1 MASRRKP
8 SNRGN
13 FVITRSRPGIFYA
26 RHADK
31 LRKIGL
37 RAGTASRGGAY
48 DKDQEGGIRMSLG
61 EEIRGHLP
69 FLRRYAR
76 ALTGSQQHGDN
87 FVHTML
93 EVIVAAPDEFRSDD
107 GIRIDL
113 YRTFHRIWESAFID
127 DGEGSD
133 DDAFVRA
140 ATRRLSRLT
149 PLGRQIL
156 LLTALEGFSAEEAAL
171 ITATDTPTVEILL
184 AEAVDDL
191 DREARTSVL
200 IIEDEPLIAMELE
213 AIVRDLGHDVAG
225 IAATHEDAVAA
236 FENSDAGL
244 VLADIQ
250 LADGSSGI
258 DAVQDILAIAPVP
271 AIFITAF
278 PEKLLTGHRVEPT
291 FLISKPFRENTVR
304 AAISQSLLFT
314 PQLAA

>member
-1 MASRRKP
+1 
-8 SNRGN
+8 
-13 FVITRSRPGIFYA
+13 
-26 RHADK
+26 
-31 LRKIGL
+31 
-37 RAGTASRGGAY
+37 
-48 DKDQEGGIRMSLG
+48 MSLG

-127 DGEGSD
+127 DGEGGD
-133 DDAFVRA
+133 DDAFARA

-156 LLTALEGFSAEEAAL
+156 LLTALEGFSTEEAAL
-171 ITATDTPTVEILL
+171 ITATDIPTVETLL
-184 AEAVDDL
+184 AEAVEDL

-200 IIEDEPLIAMELE
+200 IIEDEPLIAMDLE
-213 AIVRDLGHDVAG
+213 QIVRDLGHEVAG
-225 IAATHEDAVAA
+225 VATTHEDAVAA
-236 FENSDAGL
+236 FANSNAGL

>member
-1 MASRRKP
+1 
-8 SNRGN
+8 
-13 FVITRSRPGIFYA
+13 
-26 RHADK
+26 
-31 LRKIGL
+31 
-37 RAGTASRGGAY
+37 
-48 DKDQEGGIRMSLG
+48 MSLG
-61 EEIRGHLP
+61 DEIRGHLP

-87 FVHTML
+87 FVHTTL
-93 EVIVAAPDEFRSDD
+93 EVIVAAPDEFHSGTDT
-107 GIRIDL
+107 RIDL
-113 YRTFHRIWESAFID
+113 YRNFHRIWESAFIE

-133 DDAFVRA
+133 DGEDPLVRA
-140 ATRRLSRLT
+140 ANRRLARIT
-149 PLGRQIL
+149 PLGRQML
-156 LLTALEGFSAEEAAL
+156 LLTALEGFSVEEAAA
-171 ITATDTPTVEILL
+171 ITGADAATVEVLL
-184 AEAVDDL
+184 ADAAGEI

-200 IIEDEPLIAMELE
+200 IIEDEPLIAMDLE
-213 AIVRDLGHDVAG
+213 QIVRGLGHEVAG
-225 IAATHEDAVAA
+225 IATTHEDALAA

-278 PEKLLTGHRVEPT
+278 PERLLTGHRVEPT
-291 FLISKPFRENTVR
+291 FLIAKPFGENTVR

>member
-1 MASRRKP
+1 M
-8 SNRGN
+8 
-13 FVITRSRPGIFYA
+13 
-26 RHADK
+26 
-31 LRKIGL
+31 
-37 RAGTASRGGAY
+37 
-48 DKDQEGGIRMSLG
+48 MSLG

-87 FVHTML
+87 FVHTTL
-93 EVIVAAPDEFRSDD
+93 EVIVAAPQEFRTGAD
-107 GIRIDL
+107 IRIDL
-113 YRTFHRIWESAFID
+113 YRHFHRIWESAFLD
-127 DGEGSD
+127 DGGDAD
-133 DDAFVRA
+133 DEENALVRA
-140 ATRRLSRLT
+140 ANRRLARIT
-149 PLGRQIL
+149 PLGRQML
-156 LLTALEGFSAEEAAL
+156 LLTALEGFSVADTARITGTDAATVEALLGEAA
-171 ITATDTPTVEILL
+171 
-184 AEAVDDL
+184 DDI
-191 DREARTSVL
+191 DREAHTSVL

-213 AIVRDLGHDVAG
+213 QIVRGLGHDVAG
-225 IAATHEDAVAA
+225 IATTHEDALAA
-236 FENSDAGL
+236 FRRSDAGL

-278 PEKLLTGHRVEPT
+278 PERLLTGGRVEPT

>member
-1 MASRRKP
+1 
-8 SNRGN
+8 
-13 FVITRSRPGIFYA
+13 
-26 RHADK
+26 
-31 LRKIGL
+31 
-37 RAGTASRGGAY
+37 
-48 DKDQEGGIRMSLG
+48 MSLG

-87 FVHTML
+87 FVHTLL
-93 EVIVAAPDEFRSDD
+93 EVVVAAPDEFGSGR
-107 GIRIDL
+107 GTRIDL
-113 YRTFHRIWESAFID
+113 YRTFHRIWESAFIA

-133 DDAFVRA
+133 EEDPLVRA
-140 ATRRLSRLT
+140 ANRRLARIT

-156 LLTALEGFSAEEAAL
+156 LLTALEGFSTEDAAV
-171 ITATDTPTVEILL
+171 ITGTDAPTVEALL
-184 AEAVDDL
+184 TEAVDDL
-191 DREARTSVL
+191 DRETRTSVL

-213 AIVRDLGHDVAG
+213 AIVRGLGHKVAG
-225 IAATHEDAVAA
+225 IATTHADAVAA
-236 FENSDAGL
+236 FEDTDAGL

-258 DAVQDILAIAPVP
+258 DAVQDILALAPVP

-278 PEKLLTGHRVEPT
+278 PERLLSGSRVEPT

-314 PQLAA
+314 PELAA

>member
-1 MASRRKP
+1 MP
-8 SNRGN
+8 
-13 FVITRSRPGIFYA
+13 
-26 RHADK
+26 
-31 LRKIGL
+31 
-37 RAGTASRGGAY
+37 
-48 DKDQEGGIRMSLG
+48 LG

-87 FVHTML
+87 FVHTTL
-93 EVIVAAPDEFRSDD
+93 EVIVAAPDEFHH
-107 GIRIDL
+107 GHGTRIDL
-113 YRTFHRIWESAFID
+113 YRNFHRIWESAYIE

-133 DDAFVRA
+133 DGEHPLVRA
-140 ATRRLSRLT
+140 ANQRLAQIT

-156 LLTALEGFSAEEAAL
+156 LLTALEGFSVEEAGL
-171 ITATDTPTVEILL
+171 ITGADGPTVETLL
-184 AEAVDDL
+184 AEAVGEL
-191 DREARTSVL
+191 DRESRTSVL

-213 AIVRDLGHDVAG
+213 QIVRDLGHRVAG
-225 IAATHEDAVAA
+225 IATTHEDAVAA
-236 FENSDAGL
+236 FEATDAGL

-278 PEKLLTGHRVEPT
+278 PEKLLTGGRVEPT

>member
-1 MASRRKP
+1 M
-8 SNRGN
+8 
-13 FVITRSRPGIFYA
+13 T
-26 RHADK
+26 
-31 LRKIGL
+31 
-37 RAGTASRGGAY
+37 
-48 DKDQEGGIRMSLG
+48 LG
-61 EEIRGHLP
+61 EELRGHLP

-87 FVHTML
+87 YVHTTL
-93 EVIVAAPDEFRSDD
+93 EVIVAAPDEFHSGD
-107 GIRIDL
+107 GTRIDL
-113 YRTFHRIWESAFID
+113 YRNFHRIWESAYIDEGEDGD
-127 DGEGSD
+127 DGEHPL
-133 DDAFVRA
+133 VRA
-140 ATRRLSRLT
+140 AHQRLVQIT

-156 LLTALEGFSAEEAAL
+156 LLTALEGFSVEEAGL
-171 ITATDTPTVEILL
+171 ITGTDGVTVETLL
-184 AEAVDDL
+184 ADAVGEL
-191 DREARTSVL
+191 DRESRTSVL

-213 AIVRDLGHDVAG
+213 QIVRDLGHHVAG
-225 IAATHEDAVAA
+225 IATTHEDAVAA
-236 FENSDAGL
+236 FERTDAGL

-278 PEKLLTGHRVEPT
+278 PERLLTGGRVEPT

>member
-1 MASRRKP
+1 M
-8 SNRGN
+8 
-13 FVITRSRPGIFYA
+13 T
-26 RHADK
+26 
-31 LRKIGL
+31 
-37 RAGTASRGGAY
+37 
-48 DKDQEGGIRMSLG
+48 LG
-61 EEIRGHLP
+61 DEIRGHLP

-87 FVHTML
+87 FVHTTL
-93 EVIVAAPDEFRSDD
+93 EVIVAAPDEFRVSNDT
-107 GIRIDL
+107 RIDL
-113 YRTFHRIWESAFID
+113 YRNFHRIWESAFIE

-133 DDAFVRA
+133 EGENPLVRA
-140 ATRRLSRLT
+140 ANRRLARIT
-149 PLGRQIL
+149 PLSRQML
-156 LLTALEGFSAEEAAL
+156 LLTALEGFSVEETAA
-171 ITATDTPTVEILL
+171 ITGADSAMVETLL
-184 AEAVDDL
+184 AEAVDEV

-200 IIEDEPLIAMELE
+200 IIEDEPLIAMDLE
-213 AIVRDLGHDVAG
+213 QIVRDLGHEVAG
-225 IAATHEDAVAA
+225 VATTHEDAVAA

-291 FLISKPFRENTVR
+291 FLISKPFGRNTVR

>member
-1 MASRRKP
+1 M
-8 SNRGN
+8 
-13 FVITRSRPGIFYA
+13 T
-26 RHADK
+26 
-31 LRKIGL
+31 
-37 RAGTASRGGAY
+37 
-48 DKDQEGGIRMSLG
+48 LG
-61 EEIRGHLP
+61 DEIRGHLP

-87 FVHTML
+87 FVHTTL
-93 EVIVAAPDEFRSDD
+93 EVIVAAPDEFRVSGDT
-107 GIRIDL
+107 RIDL
-113 YRTFHRIWESAFID
+113 YRNFHRIWESAFIE
-127 DGEGSD
+127 DGEASD
-133 DDAFVRA
+133 EGENPLVRA
-140 ATRRLSRLT
+140 ANRRLARIT
-149 PLGRQIL
+149 PLSRQML
-156 LLTALEGFSAEEAAL
+156 LLTALEGFSVEETAA
-171 ITATDTPTVEILL
+171 ITGADSAMVETLL
-184 AEAVDDL
+184 AEAVDEV

-200 IIEDEPLIAMELE
+200 IIEDEPLIAMDLE
-213 AIVRDLGHDVAG
+213 QIVRDLGHDVAG
-225 IAATHEDAVAA
+225 VATTHEDAVAA

-291 FLISKPFRENTVR
+291 FLISKPFGRNTVR

>member
-1 MASRRKP
+1 M
-8 SNRGN
+8 
-13 FVITRSRPGIFYA
+13 T
-26 RHADK
+26 
-31 LRKIGL
+31 
-37 RAGTASRGGAY
+37 
-48 DKDQEGGIRMSLG
+48 LG

-69 FLRRYAR
+69 YLRRYAR

-87 FVHTML
+87 FVHTTL
-93 EVIVAAPDEFRSDD
+93 EVIVAAPDEFHSCADT
-107 GIRIDL
+107 RIDL
-113 YRTFHRIWESAFID
+113 YRNFHRIWESAYID

-133 DDAFVRA
+133 DGEHPLVRA
-140 ATRRLSRLT
+140 ASQRLAQIT

-156 LLTALEGFSAEEAAL
+156 LLTALEGFSVEEAGL
-171 ITATDTPTVEILL
+171 ITGTDGATVETLL
-184 AEAVDDL
+184 ADAVGDL
-191 DREARTSVL
+191 DRESRTSVL

-213 AIVRDLGHDVAG
+213 QIVRDLGHRVAG
-225 IAATHEDAVAA
+225 IATTHEDAVAA
-236 FENSDAGL
+236 FEATDAGL

-278 PEKLLTGHRVEPT
+278 PEKLLTGGRVEPT

>member
-1 MASRRKP
+1 M
-8 SNRGN
+8 N
-13 FVITRSRPGIFYA
+13 
-26 RHADK
+26 
-31 LRKIGL
+31 
-37 RAGTASRGGAY
+37 
-48 DKDQEGGIRMSLG
+48 LG

-76 ALTGSQQHGDN
+76 ALTGSQKYGDN
-87 FVHTML
+87 FVHTLL
-93 EVIVAAPDEFRSDD
+93 EVIVAAPDEFGGGSN
-107 GIRIDL
+107 IRIDL
-113 YRTFHRIWESAFID
+113 YRTFHRIWETAFID
-127 DGEGSD
+127 DGDNDEEEEE
-133 DDAFVRA
+133 AIVRA
-140 ATRRLSRLT
+140 ATQRLARMT

-156 LLTALEGFSAEEAAL
+156 LLTALEGFSTEEAAL
-171 ITATDTPTVEILL
+171 ITGTDTETVEALL
-184 AEAVDDL
+184 TEAVDDL
-191 DREARTSVL
+191 DRESRTSVL

-213 AIVRDLGHDVAG
+213 AIVRALGHEVAG
-225 IAATHEDAVAA
+225 IAATHDDAVDA
-236 FENSDAGL
+236 FKNCDAGL

-278 PEKLLTGHRVEPT
+278 PERLLTGHCLEPT

>member
-1 MASRRKP
+1 
-8 SNRGN
+8 
-13 FVITRSRPGIFYA
+13 
-26 RHADK
+26 
-31 LRKIGL
+31 
-37 RAGTASRGGAY
+37 
-48 DKDQEGGIRMSLG
+48 MSLG

-87 FVHTML
+87 FVHTTL
-93 EVIVAAPDEFRSDD
+93 EVIVAAPDEFRVSGDT
-107 GIRIDL
+107 RIDL
-113 YRTFHRIWESAFID
+113 YRNFHRIWESAFIE
-127 DGEGSD
+127 DGEASD
-133 DDAFVRA
+133 EGENPLVRA
-140 ATRRLSRLT
+140 ANRRLARIT
-149 PLGRQIL
+149 PLSRQML
-156 LLTALEGFSAEEAAL
+156 LLTALEGFSVEETAA
-171 ITATDTPTVEILL
+171 ITGADSAMVETLL
-184 AEAVDDL
+184 AEAVDEV

-200 IIEDEPLIAMELE
+200 IIEDEPLIAMDLE
-213 AIVRDLGHDVAG
+213 QIVRDLGHDVAG
-225 IAATHEDAVAA
+225 VATTHEDAVAA

-258 DAVQDILAIAPVP
+258 DAVQAILAIAPVP

-291 FLISKPFRENTVR
+291 FLISKPFGRNTVR

>member
-1 MASRRKP
+1 
-8 SNRGN
+8 
-13 FVITRSRPGIFYA
+13 
-26 RHADK
+26 
-31 LRKIGL
+31 
-37 RAGTASRGGAY
+37 
-48 DKDQEGGIRMSLG
+48 MSLG

-76 ALTGSQQHGDN
+76 ALTGTQQHGDN

-113 YRTFHRIWESAFID
+113 YRTFHRIWESAYIS

-133 DDAFVRA
+133 DQEDPIVRA
-140 ATRRLSRLT
+140 ANRRLARIT

-156 LLTALEGFSAEEAAL
+156 LLTALEGFSTEEAAL
-171 ITATDTPTVEILL
+171 ITGTDEPTVEALL
-184 AEAVDDL
+184 AEAVGDL

-200 IIEDEPLIAMELE
+200 IIEDEPLIAMDLE
-213 AIVRDLGHDVAG
+213 QIVRGLGHDVAG
-225 IAATHEDAVAA
+225 VATTHDDAVAA
-236 FENSDAGL
+236 FAATDAGL

-258 DAVQDILAIAPVP
+258 DAVQDILALAPVP
-271 AIFITAF
+271 VIFITAF
-278 PEKLLTGHRVEPT
+278 PERLLTGNRVEPT
-291 FLISKPFRENTVR
+291 FLISKPFSEQTVR

>member
-1 MASRRKP
+1 
-8 SNRGN
+8 
-13 FVITRSRPGIFYA
+13 
-26 RHADK
+26 
-31 LRKIGL
+31 
-37 RAGTASRGGAY
+37 
-48 DKDQEGGIRMSLG
+48 MSLG

-156 LLTALEGFSAEEAAL
+156 LLTALEGFSTEEAAR
-171 ITATDTPTVEILL
+171 ITATDLATVEALL

-191 DREARTSVL
+191 DRESRTSVL

-213 AIVRDLGHDVAG
+213 QIVRGLGHDVAG
-225 IAATHEDAVAA
+225 IAATHDDAVAA

-278 PEKLLTGHRVEPT
+278 PERLLTGDRPEPA
-291 FLISKPFRENTVR
+291 FLLTKPYQPATLR
-304 AAISQSLLFT
+304 AAISQVLFFDEST
-314 PQLAA
+314 IPA

>member
-1 MASRRKP
+1 
-8 SNRGN
+8 
-13 FVITRSRPGIFYA
+13 
-26 RHADK
+26 
-31 LRKIGL
+31 
-37 RAGTASRGGAY
+37 
-48 DKDQEGGIRMSLG
+48 MSLG

-93 EVIVAAPDEFRSDD
+93 EVIVAAPDEFRTDD

-113 YRTFHRIWESAFID
+113 YRTFHRIWESAFIE
-127 DGEGSD
+127 DGETSEE
-133 DDAFVRA
+133 DAFVRA

-156 LLTALEGFSAEEAAL
+156 LLTALEGFSTEDAAR
-171 ITATDTPTVEILL
+171 ITATDLATVEALL

-191 DREARTSVL
+191 DRESRTSVL

-213 AIVRDLGHDVAG
+213 QIVRGLGHDVAG
-225 IAATHEDAVAA
+225 IAATHDDAVAA

-278 PEKLLTGHRVEPT
+278 PERLLTGHRVEPT

>member
-1 MASRRKP
+1 M
-8 SNRGN
+8 
-13 FVITRSRPGIFYA
+13 
-26 RHADK
+26 
-31 LRKIGL
+31 
-37 RAGTASRGGAY
+37 
-48 DKDQEGGIRMSLG
+48 MSLG

-87 FVHTML
+87 FVHTTL
-93 EVIVAAPDEFRSDD
+93 EVIVAAPDEFRTGPD
-107 GIRIDL
+107 IRIDL
-113 YRTFHRIWESAFID
+113 YRNFHRIWESAFLD
-127 DGEGSD
+127 DGEAD
-133 DDAFVRA
+133 DEEDPLVRA
-140 ATRRLSRLT
+140 ANRRLARIT
-149 PLGRQIL
+149 PLGRQML
-156 LLTALEGFSAEEAAL
+156 LLTALEGFSVTETARITGTDAATVETLLGEAAGD
-171 ITATDTPTVEILL
+171 I
-184 AEAVDDL
+184 

-213 AIVRDLGHDVAG
+213 QIVRGLGHDVAG
-225 IAATHEDAVAA
+225 IATTHEDAVAA
-236 FENSDAGL
+236 FEDSDAGL

-258 DAVQDILAIAPVP
+258 DAVQDILAVAPVP

-278 PEKLLTGHRVEPT
+278 PERLLTGHCVEPT

>member
-1 MASRRKP
+1 M
-8 SNRGN
+8 
-13 FVITRSRPGIFYA
+13 T
-26 RHADK
+26 
-31 LRKIGL
+31 
-37 RAGTASRGGAY
+37 
-48 DKDQEGGIRMSLG
+48 LG
-61 EEIRGHLP
+61 DEIRGHLP

-87 FVHTML
+87 FVHTTL
-93 EVIVAAPDEFRSDD
+93 EVIVAAPDEFRASGDT
-107 GIRIDL
+107 RIDL
-113 YRTFHRIWESAFID
+113 YRNFHRIWESAFIE

-133 DDAFVRA
+133 EGENPLVRA
-140 ATRRLSRLT
+140 ANRRLARIT
-149 PLGRQIL
+149 PLSRQML
-156 LLTALEGFSAEEAAL
+156 LLTALEGFSVEETAA
-171 ITATDTPTVEILL
+171 ITGADSAMVETLL
-184 AEAVDDL
+184 AEAVDEV

-200 IIEDEPLIAMELE
+200 IIEDEPLIAMDLE
-213 AIVRDLGHDVAG
+213 QIVRDLGHEVAG
-225 IAATHEDAVAA
+225 VATTHEDAVAA

-291 FLISKPFRENTVR
+291 FLISKPFSRNTVR

>member
-1 MASRRKP
+1 M
-8 SNRGN
+8 
-13 FVITRSRPGIFYA
+13 T
-26 RHADK
+26 
-31 LRKIGL
+31 
-37 RAGTASRGGAY
+37 
-48 DKDQEGGIRMSLG
+48 LG
-61 EEIRGHLP
+61 DEIRGHLP

-87 FVHTML
+87 FVHTTL
-93 EVIVAAPDEFRSDD
+93 EVIVAAPDEFRVSDD
-107 GIRIDL
+107 TRIDL
-113 YRTFHRIWESAFID
+113 YRNFHRIWESAFIE

-133 DDAFVRA
+133 EGENPFVRA
-140 ATRRLSRLT
+140 ANRRLARIT
-149 PLGRQIL
+149 PLSRQML
-156 LLTALEGFSAEEAAL
+156 LLTALEGFSVEETAA
-171 ITATDTPTVEILL
+171 ITGADSAMVETLL
-184 AEAVDDL
+184 AEAVDEV

-200 IIEDEPLIAMELE
+200 IIEDEPLIAMDLE
-213 AIVRDLGHDVAG
+213 QIVRDLGHEVAG
-225 IAATHEDAVAA
+225 VATTHEDAVAA

-291 FLISKPFRENTVR
+291 FLISKPFGRNTVR

>member
-1 MASRRKP
+1 M
-8 SNRGN
+8 
-13 FVITRSRPGIFYA
+13 T
-26 RHADK
+26 
-31 LRKIGL
+31 
-37 RAGTASRGGAY
+37 
-48 DKDQEGGIRMSLG
+48 LG

-87 FVHTML
+87 FVHTTL
-93 EVIVAAPDEFRSDD
+93 EVIVAAPDEFRASGDT
-107 GIRIDL
+107 RIDL
-113 YRTFHRIWESAFID
+113 YRNFHRIWESAFIE

-133 DDAFVRA
+133 EGENPLVRA
-140 ATRRLSRLT
+140 ANRRLARIT
-149 PLGRQIL
+149 PLSRQML
-156 LLTALEGFSAEEAAL
+156 LLTALEGFSVEETAA
-171 ITATDTPTVEILL
+171 ITGTDGDMVERLL
-184 AEAVDDL
+184 AEAVGEVDG
-191 DREARTSVL
+191 EARTSVL
-200 IIEDEPLIAMELE
+200 IIEDEPLIAMDLE
-213 AIVRDLGHDVAG
+213 QIVRGLGHHVAG
-225 IAATHEDAVAA
+225 VATTHEDAVAA

-258 DAVQDILAIAPVP
+258 DAVQAILAIAPVP

-291 FLISKPFRENTVR
+291 FLISKPFGRNTVR

>member
-1 MASRRKP
+1 
-8 SNRGN
+8 
-13 FVITRSRPGIFYA
+13 
-26 RHADK
+26 
-31 LRKIGL
+31 
-37 RAGTASRGGAY
+37 
-48 DKDQEGGIRMSLG
+48 MSLG

-93 EVIVAAPDEFRSDD
+93 EAIVAAPGEFRTGD

-113 YRTFHRIWESAFID
+113 YRTFHRIWESAFIE
-127 DGEGSD
+127 DGEADGD
-133 DDAFVRA
+133 TAFVRA

-156 LLTALEGFSAEEAAL
+156 LLTALEGFSNEEAAL
-171 ITATDTPTVEILL
+171 ITGTDGATVAVLL
-184 AEAVDDL
+184 GEAIEDL
-191 DREARTSVL
+191 DRESRTSVL

-213 AIVRDLGHDVAG
+213 EIVRALGHEVAG
-225 IAATHEDAVAA
+225 VATTHEDAVAA
-236 FENSDAGL
+236 FEDSDAGL

-278 PEKLLTGHRVEPT
+278 PERLLTGNRVEPT

>member
-1 MASRRKP
+1 
-8 SNRGN
+8 
-13 FVITRSRPGIFYA
+13 
-26 RHADK
+26 
-31 LRKIGL
+31 
-37 RAGTASRGGAY
+37 
-48 DKDQEGGIRMSLG
+48 MSLG

-156 LLTALEGFSAEEAAL
+156 LLTALEGFSTEEAAR
-171 ITATDTPTVEILL
+171 ITATDLATVEALL

-191 DREARTSVL
+191 DRESRTSVL

-213 AIVRDLGHDVAG
+213 QIVRGLGHDVAG
-225 IAATHEDAVAA
+225 IAATHDDAVAA

-278 PEKLLTGHRVEPT
+278 PERLLTGHRVEPT

>member
-1 MASRRKP
+1 
-8 SNRGN
+8 
-13 FVITRSRPGIFYA
+13 
-26 RHADK
+26 
-31 LRKIGL
+31 
-37 RAGTASRGGAY
+37 
-48 DKDQEGGIRMSLG
+48 MSLG

-113 YRTFHRIWESAFID
+113 YRTFHRIWESAFIE
-127 DGEGSD
+127 DGEGD
-133 DDAFVRA
+133 DETAFVRA

-156 LLTALEGFSAEEAAL
+156 LLTALEGFSNEEASL
-171 ITATDTPTVEILL
+171 ITGTDDVTVATLL
-184 AEAVDDL
+184 GEAVEDL
-191 DREARTSVL
+191 ERESRTSVL
-200 IIEDEPLIAMELE
+200 IIEDEPLIAMDLE
-213 AIVRDLGHDVAG
+213 QIVRDLGHEVAG
-225 IAATHEDAVAA
+225 VATTHADAVAA
-236 FENSDAGL
+236 FANSDAGL

-278 PEKLLTGHRVEPT
+278 PEKLLTGNRVEPT

>member
-1 MASRRKP
+1 M
-8 SNRGN
+8 
-13 FVITRSRPGIFYA
+13 T
-26 RHADK
+26 
-31 LRKIGL
+31 
-37 RAGTASRGGAY
+37 
-48 DKDQEGGIRMSLG
+48 LG

-69 FLRRYAR
+69 YLRRYAR

-87 FVHTML
+87 FVHTTL
-93 EVIVAAPDEFRSDD
+93 EVIVAAPDEFHS
-107 GIRIDL
+107 GEGTRIDL
-113 YRTFHRIWESAFID
+113 YRNFHRIWESAYID
-127 DGEGSD
+127 DGEGRD
-133 DDAFVRA
+133 DEEHPLVRA
-140 ATRRLSRLT
+140 AHQRLVQLT

-156 LLTALEGFSAEEAAL
+156 LLTALEGFSVEEAGL
-171 ITATDTPTVEILL
+171 ITGTDQPTVETLL
-184 AEAVDDL
+184 ADAVGEL
-191 DREARTSVL
+191 DRESRTSVL

-213 AIVRDLGHDVAG
+213 QIVRDLGHRVAG
-225 IAATHEDAVAA
+225 IATTHEDAVAA
-236 FENSDAGL
+236 FEKTDAGL

-278 PEKLLTGHRVEPT
+278 PERLLTGGRVEPT